1 MLRVAAFTRA
11 VDVAGRASYTRS
23 YGAVHALPHPC
34 DKPVAR
40 DSSSSGHD
48 EIALWYLRPMTGGV
62 RAHFRGLDDRQLM
75 LQYIQ
80 PGLVGLI
87 DGTLSTLAPIF
98 AAALLAGSH
107 AALFV
112 GLATA
117 VGAGISMGLSE
128 GLSDDGTH
136 TGRGSAPIRGLVTG
150 LMTTLG
156 GSLHSLP
163 FLIEDVHTAL
173 IVAVIVVAIEL
184 LVISWIRK
192 RFLFV
197 SLRLSFLQ
205 VAFGGI
211 VIVAVGL
218 AFGAA

>member
-1 MLRVAAFTRA
+1 MFHGIRT
-11 VDVAGRASYTRS
+11 
-23 YGAVHALPHPC
+23 
-34 DKPVAR
+34 
-40 DSSSSGHD
+40 
-48 EIALWYLRPMTGGV
+48 
-62 RAHFRGLDDRQLM
+62 HFRELDDRDLM

-117 VGAGISMGLSE
+117 IGAGISMGLSE
-128 GLSDDGTH
+128 GLSDTGAQ
-136 TGRGSAPIRGLVTG
+136 TGRGSGVVRGIVTG
-150 LMTTLG
+150 VMTAIG
-156 GSLHSLP
+156 GTLHSLP
-163 FLIEDVHTAL
+163 FLIDDVHTAL
-173 IVAVIVVAIEL
+173 VVAVAVVIVEL

-197 SLRLSFLQ
+197 PLRMSFIQ
-205 VAFGGI
+205 VTIGGVII
-211 VIVAVGL
+211 VIVGL
-218 AFGAA
+218 VLGSA

>member
-1 MLRVAAFTRA
+1 
-11 VDVAGRASYTRS
+11 
-23 YGAVHALPHPC
+23 
-34 DKPVAR
+34 
-40 DSSSSGHD
+40 
-48 EIALWYLRPMTGGV
+48 
-62 RAHFRGLDDRQLM
+62 M

-117 VGAGISMGLSE
+117 IGAGISMGLSE
-128 GLSDDGTH
+128 GLSDDGSQ
-136 TGRGSAPIRGLVTG
+136 TGRGTGVIRGIVTG
-150 LMTTLG
+150 VMTAIG
-156 GSLHSLP
+156 GTLHSLP
-163 FLIEDVHTAL
+163 FLIADVHTA
-173 IVAVIVVAIEL
+173 IVVATVVVAFEL

-197 SLRLSFLQ
+197 SLRMSFFQ
-205 VAFGGI
+205 VALGGI

-218 AFGAA
+218 LLGSA